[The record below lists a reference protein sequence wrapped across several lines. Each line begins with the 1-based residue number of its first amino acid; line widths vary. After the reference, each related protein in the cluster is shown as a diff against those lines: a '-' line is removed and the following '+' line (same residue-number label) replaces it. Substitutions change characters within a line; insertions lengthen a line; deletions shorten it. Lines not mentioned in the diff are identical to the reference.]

1 MGTVVHNPGLDG
13 VVVGESAICQ
23 IDETTGSLRYRGYGI
38 EDLAEQATFEE
49 VAFLLL
55 HGELP
60 SSRELH
66 AWQVELAHA
75 ASLPAVVRQ
84 FLETVPS
91 SAHLMDVL
99 RTGVSFLG
107 MIDPEAQDVSHEA
120 NLRKAIRL
128 LARIPLLLSW
138 AIRARYAQPLLQA
151 RPTRS
156 FAENLLYLLTG
167 SLRTDHAKELE
178 VSLNLYAEHELNAST
193 FAGRVTA
200 STLADLYGAVTA
212 AIATL
217 KGPLHGGA
225 NEAVAEMFHAIR
237 EPNNA
242 KAWVQ
247 TKLAGK
253 ERVMGFGHRVLKHE
267 DPRGTIIKRRAM
279 ALSQHMAYTP
289 WYEIA
294 EIIERT
300 MKEEKGLLP
309 NLDFYTA
316 VIYLLMGIPIKAFTP
331 IFVASRTAGWCA
343 HIIEQQDHNR
353 LIRPRASY
361 IGSPMREFICIYDR
375 KDEDAHANSPVSS

>member
-1 MGTVVHNPGLDG
+1 METVIHAPGLDG

-23 IDETTGSLRYRGYGI
+23 IDERRGSLRYRGYAI

-49 VAFLLL
+49 VSFLLL
-55 HGELP
+55 RGDLP
-60 SSRELH
+60 SLRELQEWQAELVH
-66 AWQVELAHA
+66 AG
-75 ASLPAVVRQ
+75 SLPTVVGQ
-84 FLETVPS
+84 FLQTVPA

-107 MIDPEAQDVSHEA
+107 MIDPEAHDVSYEA
-120 NLRKAIRL
+120 NLRKAVRL
-128 LARIPLLLSW
+128 LAQMPLLLSW
-138 AIRARYAQPLLQA
+138 AVRTRFDHPLFQA
-151 RPTRS
+151 PATKS
-156 FAENLLYLLTG
+156 FAQSLLYLLTG
-167 SLRTDHAKELE
+167 NLRADHAKELE

-193 FAGRVTA
+193 FAARVTA

-225 NEAVAEMFHAIR
+225 NEAVAEMFQAIQD
-237 EPNNA
+237 PG
-242 KAWVQ
+242 KAQGWVHS
-247 TKLAGK
+247 KLTGK

-267 DPRGTIIKRRAM
+267 DPRSAIIKRRAK
-279 ALSQHMAYTP
+279 ALSQHADEMR

-294 EIIERT
+294 EIIEQT

-316 VIYLLMGIPIKAFTP
+316 VVYLLIGIPKEAFTP
-331 IFVASRTAGWCA
+331 IFVASRMSGWCA

-353 LIRPRASY
+353 LIRPRAFY
-361 IGSPMREFICIYDR
+361 IGPPSREFLFIGDR
-375 KDEDAHANSPVSS
+375 

>member
-1 MGTVVHNPGLDG
+1 MKTVAQNPGLDG
-13 VVVGESAICQ
+13 VIVGESAICQ
-23 IDETTGSLRYRGYGI
+23 IDETTGSLRYRGYAI

-60 SSRELH
+60 SSGELH
-66 AWQVELAHA
+66 AWQAELVHA
-75 ASLPAVVRQ
+75 GVLPIPVRQ
-84 FLETVPS
+84 FLEMVPS
-91 SAHLMDVL
+91 SSHLMDVL

-107 MIDPEAQDVSHEA
+107 MIDPEAEDVSHEA

-128 LARIPLLLSW
+128 LARMPLLLSW
-138 AIRARYAQPLLQA
+138 TIRSRYDHPLLQA
-151 RPTRS
+151 RATKS
-156 FAENLLYLLTG
+156 IAENLLYRLTG
-167 SLRTDHAKELE
+167 RLRADHAKELE

-193 FAGRVTA
+193 FSGRVTA

-237 EPNNA
+237 KPEKA

-247 TKLAGK
+247 SKLTGK

-267 DPRGTIIKRRAM
+267 DPRAAIIKRRAK
-279 ALSQHMAYTP
+279 ALSRHMVDTR

-294 EIIERT
+294 EIVEQT

-316 VIYLLMGIPIKAFTP
+316 VIYLLIGIPTEAFTP

-353 LIRPRASY
+353 LIRPRCSY
-361 IGSPMREFICIYDR
+361 IGPPMREFLFIYDR
-375 KDEDAHANSPVSS
+375 

>member
-1 MGTVVHNPGLDG
+1 MDTIAHNPGLDG

-23 IDETTGSLRYRGYGI
+23 IDETKGSLHYRGYAI

-49 VAFLLL
+49 VAYLLL
-55 HGELP
+55 HEELP
-60 SSRELH
+60 SSRDLQ
-66 AWQVELAHA
+66 AWQSELAHA
-75 ASLPAVVRQ
+75 ASLPPVVRQ
-84 FLETVPS
+84 FLETIPS
-91 SAHLMDVL
+91 SAPLMDVL

-107 MIDPEAQDVSHEA
+107 MIDPDARDISHEA
-120 NLRKAIRL
+120 NLRKAKRL
-128 LARIPLLLSW
+128 LAQIPLLLSW
-138 AIRARYAQPLLQA
+138 AVRTRYGHPLLQA
-151 RPTRS
+151 SANKS
-156 FAENLLYLLTG
+156 FAENFLYVLTG
-167 SLRTDHAKELE
+167 NHRTDHARELE

-193 FAGRVTA
+193 FAARVTA

-237 EPNNA
+237 KPEKA

-247 TKLAGK
+247 SKLTRK
-253 ERVMGFGHRVLKHE
+253 ERIMGFGHRVLKHE
-267 DPRGTIIKRRAM
+267 DPRGAIVKRRAKS
-279 ALSQHMAYTP
+279 LSQQMPETP
-289 WYEIA
+289 WYEMA
-294 EIIERT
+294 QIIEQT

-316 VIYLLMGIPIKAFTP
+316 VVYLLIGIPIDAFTP
-331 IFVASRTAGWCA
+331 IFVTSRMSGWCA

-361 IGSPMREFICIYDR
+361 IGPPSREFPFLGDR
-375 KDEDAHANSPVSS
+375 

>member
-1 MGTVVHNPGLDG
+1 METVMHNPGLDG

-23 IDETTGSLRYRGYGI
+23 IDETRGSLRYRGYAI
-38 EDLAEQATFEE
+38 EELAEQATFEE
-49 VAFLLL
+49 VSFLLL
-55 HGELP
+55 HGDLP
-60 SSRELH
+60 SSGELH
-66 AWQVELAHA
+66 AWQVALVHA
-75 ASLPAVVRQ
+75 GSLSTLVRR
-84 FLETVPS
+84 FLVTIPPY
-91 SAHLMDVL
+91 AHLMDVL

-107 MIDPEAQDVSHEA
+107 MIDPEAQDGSHEA

-128 LARIPLLLSW
+128 LARMPLLLSW
-138 AIRARYAQPLLQA
+138 AVRARYDHPLLQVS
-151 RPTRS
+151 PTTS
-156 FAENLLYLLTG
+156 FTENLLYALTG
-167 SLRTDHAKELE
+167 NVRADHAKELE

-193 FAGRVTA
+193 FAGRVAA
-200 STLADLYGAVTA
+200 STMADLYGAVTA

-237 EPNNA
+237 GPEKA

-247 TKLAGK
+247 SKLSGK

-267 DPRGTIIKRRAM
+267 DPRAAIIKRRAK
-279 ALSQHMAYTP
+279 ALSQHPSETR

-294 EIIERT
+294 EIIEQT

-316 VIYLLMGIPIKAFTP
+316 VVYLLIGIPVKAFTP
-331 IFVASRTAGWCA
+331 IFVTSRMSGWCA
-343 HIIEQQDHNR
+343 HIMEQQDHNR

-361 IGSPMREFICIYDR
+361 IGPPAREFLLIGER
-375 KDEDAHANSPVSS
+375 

>member
-1 MGTVVHNPGLDG
+1 METVLHNPGLDG

-23 IDETTGSLRYRGYGI
+23 IDETRGSLRYRGYAI
-38 EDLAEQATFEE
+38 EDLAEQVTFEE

-60 SSRELH
+60 SSGELQ
-66 AWQVELAHA
+66 AWQNELAHA
-75 ASLPAVVRQ
+75 GSLPTLVRQ
-84 FLETVPS
+84 FLETVPP

-128 LARIPLLLSW
+128 LARVPLLLSW
-138 AIRARYAQPLLQA
+138 AVRGRWDRPLPQGSP
-151 RPTRS
+151 RRS
-156 FAENLLYLLTG
+156 FAENLLCLMTG
-167 SLRTDHAKELE
+167 SLRADHAKELD
-178 VSLNLYAEHELNAST
+178 VSLNLYAEHEFNAST
-193 FAGRVTA
+193 FAARVAA
-200 STLADLYGAVTA
+200 STLADLYGAITA

-237 EPNNA
+237 KPEKA
-242 KAWVQ
+242 KPWVQ
-247 TKLAGK
+247 SKLTGK

-267 DPRGTIIKRRAM
+267 DPRAAIIKRRAR
-279 ALSQHMAYTP
+279 ALSQHMGETR
-289 WYEIA
+289 WYDTA
-294 EIIERT
+294 EIIEQT

-316 VIYLLMGIPIKAFTP
+316 VVYVLIGIPIEAFTP
-331 IFVASRTAGWCA
+331 IFVAGRTAGWCA

-361 IGSPMREFICIYDR
+361 TGPPAREFSGMADR
-375 KDEDAHANSPVSS
+375 

>member
-1 MGTVVHNPGLDG
+1 METVVRHPGLDG
-13 VVVGESAICQ
+13 VVVDESAICQ
-23 IDETTGSLRYRGYGI
+23 IDETIGSLRYRGYAI

-49 VAFLLL
+49 VSFLLL
-55 HGELP
+55 HGDLP
-60 SSRELH
+60 SFRELQE
-66 AWQVELAHA
+66 WQAELAYA
-75 ASLPAVVRQ
+75 GSLPMVVGQ
-84 FLETVPS
+84 FLETVPP
-91 SAHLMDVL
+91 SAHIMDVL

-107 MIDPEAQDVSHEA
+107 MIDPEAQDISHEA
-120 NLRKAIRL
+120 NLRKAVRL
-128 LARIPLLLSW
+128 LAQIPLLLSW
-138 AIRARYAQPLLQA
+138 AVRTRYDHPVFQA
-151 RPTRS
+151 PATKS
-156 FAENLLYLLTG
+156 FAQGLLYLLTG
-167 SLRTDHAKELE
+167 NLQADHAKELE

-237 EPNNA
+237 EPEQA
-242 KAWVQ
+242 KEWIHS
-247 TKLAGK
+247 KLTSK

-267 DPRGTIIKRRAM
+267 DPRSAIIKRRAM
-279 ALSQHMAYTP
+279 ALSHHADETR

-294 EIIERT
+294 EIIEQT

-316 VIYLLMGIPIKAFTP
+316 VVYLLIGIPQKAFTP
-331 IFVASRTAGWCA
+331 IFVASRMSGWCA

-361 IGSPMREFICIYDR
+361 IGPPMREFLFIDDR
-375 KDEDAHANSPVSS
+375 EEK

>member
-1 MGTVVHNPGLDG
+1 METVVHNPGLDG

-23 IDETTGSLRYRGYGI
+23 IDETRGSLRYRGYAI

-49 VAFLLL
+49 VSFLLL
-55 HGELP
+55 HGDLP
-60 SSRELH
+60 SSCDLQEWQAELTY
-66 AWQVELAHA
+66 AG
-75 ASLPAVVRQ
+75 SLPTVVGQ
-84 FLETVPS
+84 FLQTVPS
-91 SAHLMDVL
+91 SAPLMDVL

-107 MIDPEAQDVSHEA
+107 MIDTEAQDVSHEA
-120 NLRKAIRL
+120 NLRKATRL
-128 LARIPLLLSW
+128 LAQMPLLLSW
-138 AIRARYAQPLLQA
+138 AVRTRYDHPVLKVPA
-151 RPTRS
+151 TKS
-156 FAENLLYLLTG
+156 FAQSLLYLLTG
-167 SLRTDHAKELE
+167 DLREAHAKELE

-193 FAGRVTA
+193 FAARVTA

-225 NEAVAEMFHAIR
+225 NEGVAGMFHAIR
-237 EPNNA
+237 EPEEAQGWIHA
-242 KAWVQ
+242 K
-247 TKLAGK
+247 LRGK

-267 DPRGTIIKRRAM
+267 DPRSAIIKRRAK
-279 ALSQHMAYTP
+279 ALSQQADETR

-316 VIYLLMGIPIKAFTP
+316 VVYQLIGIPKQAFTP
-331 IFVASRTAGWCA
+331 IFVTSRMSGWCA

-361 IGSPMREFICIYDR
+361 IGHPAREFLSIGDR
-375 KDEDAHANSPVSS
+375 